1 MGAAAKCTELSSQAI
16 GLFQVSHGYA
26 SAAVTAAS
34 VAAALVPFEM
44 SFGCLLAKG
53 DSKNFVIEWLVVFKY
68 WMDMAYLAT
77 VVAFRG

>member
-1 MGAAAKCTELSSQAI
+1 M
-16 GLFQVSHGYA
+16 A
-26 SAAVTAAS
+26 SPAVTATSA
-34 VAAALVPFEM
+34 AAALVPFEM